1 MDFNTTYS
9 KSFAFYDKTLSV
21 IRSCETSKQLE
32 GAYKFLN
39 LAWMSEELS
48 LFEYKRLRGHF
59 FTQIDNV
66 NTNKY
71 VQR

>member
-1 MDFNTTYS
+1 MDFNITYS
-9 KSFAFYDKTLSV
+9 RSFAFYDKTLSV
-21 IRSCETSKQLE
+21 IRSCKTIKQLE

-39 LAWMSEELS
+39 LAWMSEKLS
-48 LFEYKRLRGHF
+48 VFEYKRLRGHF

-66 NTNKY
+66 NTNNY